1 MKEIEAGGRIGFMRR
16 NARFIRTKR
25 TLGVF
30 HLGTLLA
37 VFCLG
42 TLPLLAQF
50 DTGTITGT
58 VADPSG
64 AVVPH
69 AAVTIVNTGTSIQRT
84 LQADSNG
91 SFVASAMPFGN
102 YIVSAT
108 ASGFKEAKSQTI
120 VLNVGATVNVNL
132 SLSLASSQ
140 ESIQVTGT
148 LTTVDTSSSTS
159 GTTLD
164 TNQIANLPI
173 NGRDVSEFL
182 EIAPGSVASTG
193 FFQGSVNG
201 MENIFTGLNITL
213 DGQSAM
219 RGDVN
224 GFLDTEGQEGAR
236 ITRASVDSVQEIDY
250 SNSGYTAENGHSLGP
265 QMNIITKSG
274 TNALH
279 GELFEFF
286 RNDALDAYDYFQTSK
301 QPLRLNQFGGNLG
314 GPIVRN
320 KLFFFANYEGDRTT
334 VTLFNAL
341 NHTLSEYPRTQFV
354 ASMQPVLA
362 QLAPIPAGCNGIPA
376 PANCVYPGFPD
387 AIPSEG
393 SDMIYDPVALPTRVR
408 EDTGSVRIDYNL
420 SEKDR
425 IFFRYNIN
433 DSLTNDTYGPNEGQ
447 VSPQALRTQLAKVDE
462 THTFNSTTLNEFSVA
477 IDRFYSNTNS
487 DTPTPLVGFAGFFID
502 LGSLPGANTFNQIN
516 AFANVEIF
524 DNVSKTVGRH
534 TIKFGPQIR
543 INRNNEWLRPQQTYD
558 YASIPNLET
567 NSVFVLQKNG
577 YPGFVGNRNSN
588 WDFYFQDDWKVN
600 KNLTLNL
607 GLRYDYNTVWAT
619 GPNQG
624 QNFDVATQS
633 LLPLNQ
639 AAYTAPKGD
648 VAPRVGF
655 SWDPTGKGKTAIHG
669 YGGLFYNPM
678 HFNFTTTSN
687 VPALASYNI
696 NVFQA
701 IFATPPFSIN
711 YPSPNPPLLA
721 GSTNVSAFPQ
731 HPRDQVAAN
740 WLFGIEQEVAHNT
753 ILTVNYVA
761 NSVHHMQA
769 GIDFQPLNANPANVF
784 SDARP
789 NLNFA
794 NENID
799 SDELSSNYNS
809 LQVKL
814 RRNVGKLTLET
825 NYTWSHE
832 IDDMVGIFSPG
843 FVNPLNPNDDHGSG
857 DWDVRHNL
865 TGSVVYSLPALRGS
879 NSLVREV
886 LGGWQT
892 AGILQARSGL
902 PENITLISGFFG
914 NPVRPNYTG
923 QPVWL
928 PNHSW
933 PNSSYNINAFSLE
946 SNYDGTPGD
955 TIGDVGRNALRA
967 PAYFQFDLSGMKN
980 FSIGERLTVQFR
992 ADIFNLF
999 NHPNFANPDG
1009 GICTGI
1015 TAPLPGPPP
1024 VPASCTPNAKFGV
1037 VGETIASEDGTQI
1050 GGGTARQTQFS
1061 LKFIF

>member
-1 MKEIEAGGRIGFMRR
+1 
-16 NARFIRTKR
+16 
-25 TLGVF
+25 
-30 HLGTLLA
+30 
-37 VFCLG
+37 
-42 TLPLLAQF
+42 
-50 DTGTITGT
+50 
-58 VADPSG
+58 
-64 AVVPH
+64 
-69 AAVTIVNTGTSIQRT
+69 
-84 LQADSNG
+84 
-91 SFVASAMPFGN
+91 VASALPFGT
-102 YIVSAT
+102 YVVSVN
-108 ASGFKEAKSQTI
+108 ASGFQVNKSPQI
-120 VLNVGATVNVNL
+120 VLNVGATVNVNMA
-132 SLSLASSQ
+132 LAIAAAPG

-148 LTTVDTSSSTS
+148 LSTVDTSSSTS

-286 RNDALDAYDYFQTSK
+286 RNDALDARDYFATSN

-314 GPIVRN
+314 GPIVKG
-320 KLFFFANYEGDRTT
+320 KLFFFVNYEGDRTH
-334 VTLFNAL
+334 VTLINAL
-341 NHTLSEYPRTQFV
+341 NHTLSAYARSRMAATP
-354 ASMQPVLA
+354 AMAPILA
-362 QLAPIPAGCNGIPA
+362 QYAPLPAGCTAIPA
-376 PANCVYPGFPD
+376 PSSCVYPGFPD
-387 AIPSEG
+387 AVDPTQ
-393 SDMIYDPVALPTRVR
+393 SDMVYDPAALPNIVR
-408 EDTGSVRIDYNL
+408 EDTGSIRIDYNV
-420 SEKDR
+420 SDR
-425 IFFRYNIN
+425 DRVFFRYNIN
-433 DSLTNDTYGPNEGQ
+433 DSLTNYTYGMNLGQ
-447 VSPQALRTQLAKVDE
+447 VSPQALRTQLGKFDE
-462 THTFNSTTLNEFSVA
+462 THTFSSTLLNEFSVA
-477 IDRFYSNTNS
+477 FNRFNS
-487 DTPTPLVGFAGFFID
+487 DTNSNTPTISTSGLPILAGVSGFFSDI
-502 LGSLPGANTFNQIN
+502 GSAPGPNTFNQITP
-516 AFANVEIF
+516 FTDIEVF
-524 DNVSKTVGRH
+524 DNMSKTIG
-534 TIKFGPQIR
+534 TNTLKFGTQIR
-543 INRNNEWLRPQQTYD
+543 VNRNNEWLRPQQTYD
-558 YASIPNLET
+558 YGTVNDLVT
-567 NSVFVLQKNG
+567 NNVFVLQKIG
-577 YPGFVGNRNSN
+577 FPGFVGIKNSN
-588 WDFYFQDDWKVN
+588 WDFYVQDDWKVTR
-600 KNLTLNL
+600 KLTLNL
-607 GLRYDYNTVWAT
+607 GVRYDYNTVWTA
-619 GPNQG
+619 GPNQQ

-633 LLPLNQ
+633 LLPAGQ
-639 AAYTAPKGD
+639 APYQAPKGD
-648 VAPRVGF
+648 FAPRIGF
-655 SWDPTGKGKTAIHG
+655 AFDPFGTAKTVVHG
-669 YGGLFYNPM
+669 YFGMFYNPM
-678 HFNFTTTSN
+678 HFNFPLTPN
-687 VPALASYNI
+687 VPALASYNDNI
-696 NVFQA
+696 FQA
-701 IFATPPFSIN
+701 IFANPPFSIA
-711 YPSPNPPLLA
+711 YPAPNPPLIA
-721 GSTNVSAFPQ
+721 GTQNVSAFPQ

-740 WLFGIEQEVAHNT
+740 WLFGVEQEVAHNT

-769 GIDFQPLNANPANVF
+769 GIDFQPLNANPENVF
-784 SDARP
+784 SGARP
-789 NLNFA
+789 YSGFA

-799 SDELSSNYNS
+799 SDELGSNYNS

-843 FVNPLNPNDDHGSG
+843 FVNPLNPNYDRGSG

-865 TGSVVYSLPALRGS
+865 TGSVVYSLPNLKGS
-879 NSLVREV
+879 NSFVREV

-892 AGILQARSGL
+892 AGILQTRSGL

-914 NPVRPNYTG
+914 NPTRPNYTG

-933 PNSSYNINAFSLE
+933 PNSSYNINAFSFE

-980 FSIGERLTVQFR
+980 FLISERVTVQFR

-1009 GICTGI
+1009 GICSSI
-1015 TAPLPGPPP
+1015 TAPAPPGQPLPIC
-1024 VPASCTPNAKFGV
+1024 VPNANFGR
-1037 VGETIASEDGTQI
+1037 VGQTIASEDGTQI